1 MDRSLLAARLA
12 TDDRLREAGAVL
24 PDWSPVPDETEVYG
38 LVMREADTDL
48 QRTVQQ
54 VLCGLARPRDGGPS
68 ALQLLHQ
75 RWFNQPLPL
84 PGGATS
90 ARPLGLAMHP
100 ELLRRLKAASSACP

>member
-12 TDDRLREAGAVL
+12 TDDRLREAGVVL
-24 PDWSPVPDETEVYG
+24 PGWSPVPDETEVYG

-48 QRTVQQ
+48 QRVVQQ
-54 VLCGLARPRDGGPS
+54 VLCGLARSPDGGPP
-68 ALQLLHQ
+68 ALQQLHD
-75 RWFNQPLPL
+75 RWFKQPLPL

-100 ELLRRLKAASSACP
+100 ELLRRLKSDPGACP